1 MAARDTSVEAYIDHE
16 RSGELSRQQ
25 QELLKAF
32 QRGRDYSRA
41 ELAMAT
47 GIRLSAVCGRV
58 HELMKIGRLI
68 ESPVRPC
75 KVTGRTV
82 HPVFKKPE

>member
-1 MAARDTSVEAYIDHE
+1 MAARDTSIEAYIDHE

-32 QRGRDYSRA
+32 VRGRDYSRA
-41 ELAMAT
+41 ELAMAS

-58 HELMKIGRLI
+58 NELVKIGQLVEAPTRA
-68 ESPVRPC
+68 C